1 MLVSIIMKRPY
12 TMRSRAEAAEA
23 TRRRILDSAAG
34 LLKARLRSDIR
45 LEDIARDAGVSVPT
59 VLRAFGSRA
68 RLLDLALEETL
79 RVMRDTLRRP
89 HPGDVAGSV
98 SAWFDHYE
106 EFGDVVVHNLAAESD
121 PAVAPIVAIG
131 RERHRE
137 HVERQFATWLE
148 PMQAEQRSRLVD
160 ALVCVCDVYTWKL
173 LRRDMGRPR
182 PEAEATMTLMIESLL
197 GGG

>member
-1 MLVSIIMKRPY
+1 
-12 TMRSRAEAAEA
+12 MRARAEAAEA
-23 TRRRILDSAAG
+23 NRRRILESAVG

-45 LEDIARDAGVSVPT
+45 LEDVARDAGVSVPT
-59 VLRAFGSRA
+59 VLRMFGNRA

-79 RVMRDTLRRP
+79 RVMRASL
-89 HPGDVAGSV
+89 HQAEPGDVAGSV

-106 EFGDVVVHNLAAESD
+106 EFGDVVVRNLAAESD

-137 HVERQFATWLE
+137 YVERQFVPRLAS
-148 PMQAEQRSRLVD
+148 MGAERRGRLVD

>member
-1 MLVSIIMKRPY
+1 MLVSIIMKRSY

-23 TRRRILDSAAG
+23 TRRRILESAAG

-79 RVMRDTLRRP
+79 RVMRDALHRP
-89 HPGDVAGSV
+89 DPGDVAGSV

-106 EFGDVVVHNLAAESD
+106 EFGDVVVHNLAADFD
-121 PAVAPIVAIG
+121 PEKYTDEYRANLMKIIRAKMSGKKIKGVRTASA
-131 RERHRE
+131 
-137 HVERQFATWLE
+137 ATHDDKVIDL
-148 PMQAEQRSRLVD
+148 MARL
-160 ALVCVCDVYTWKL
+160 
-173 LRRDMGRPR
+173 R
-182 PEAEATMTLMIESLL
+182 ESLAE
-197 GGG
+197 GKKKPARTARARKKTTTRRKKSA